1 VRFARILALLLALAT
16 FAVTGYLFWQM
27 PFAWLHMVPA
37 NLGVLA
43 SLYFWRKAP
52 RKKTARRTAALASI
66 GVIPCMVLSAAVSLF
81 ESPITDWPVF
91 LALAALATLVAVTA
105 LLRVN
110 RKQSHVWAGYY
121 QDVT

>member
-16 FAVTGYLFWQM
+16 LAVTGYLFWQM
-27 PFAWLHMVPA
+27 PFAWLHMLPA
-37 NLGVLA
+37 NLGALA

-52 RKKTARRTAALASI
+52 RKKKARRTAALAS
-66 GVIPCMVLSAAVSLF
+66 VAVVPCMVLSAAMSLF

-91 LALAALATLVAVTA
+91 LALAALATLVAITA

-121 QDVT
+121 QDVA

>member
-27 PFAWLHMVPA
+27 PFAWLHMLPA
-37 NLGVLA
+37 NLGVLV

-52 RKKTARRTAALASI
+52 RKKKARRAAALAS
-66 GVIPCMVLSAAVSLF
+66 VVVVPCMVASATMSLF
-81 ESPITDWPVF
+81 ESPISDWPVF
-91 LALAALATLVAVTA
+91 LALAGLAAMVAITA

-110 RKQSHVWAGYY
+110 RKQTHVWAGYY
-121 QDVT
+121 QDVA